1 MSPLL
6 LAAALVNPTG
16 QLMVTLGL
24 FFFKLFA
31 DKVPETAEN
40 SRDLSTGEKG
50 FEYEFLLSWNYPRVC
65 EAGELLHTP

>member
-24 FFFKLFA
+24 FFKLFA

-40 SRDLSTGEKG
+40 ARDLSTGEKG
-50 FEYEFLLSWNYPRVC
+50 FEYEFLLSWNYPRIC